1 MSMRKILRGI
11 AGILIAVDVTMF
23 SFTNISFAKDMY
35 GVNDVQVQQNEQEQQ
50 TINTVQ
56 KNRNSRQL
64 ILYKVH
70 RNSML
75 SLAEQAS
82 TSLIWKN

>member
-1 MSMRKILRGI
+1 MRKILRGI

-35 GVNDVQVQQNEQEQQ
+35 GVNDVQVQQNVQEQQ

-56 KNRNSRQL
+56 NEQDSRQL

-75 SLAEQAS
+75 SPAEQAS
-82 TSLIWKN
+82 ASLIWKN

>member
-1 MSMRKILRGI
+1 MRKILRGI

-56 KNRNSRQL
+56 STQEQ
-64 ILYKVH
+64 Y
-70 RNSML
+70 
-75 SLAEQAS
+75 AES
-82 TSLIWKN
+82 GRTSINKPDME